1 MVMADAME
9 QVLGRPVWMPSD
21 WEEGRCS
28 EDTPKDPEAALMR
41 EFYTRV
47 RRLMWEETA
56 MQIQPDL
63 KAFRSQ
69 ARLDLAA

>member
-1 MVMADAME
+1 
-9 QVLGRPVWMPSD
+9 
-21 WEEGRCS
+21 
-28 EDTPKDPEAALMR
+28 MR